1 MEVVWLDFS
10 EERIRNGA
18 KKILKAKKS
27 STQGRLDSFFKVLPS
42 NKPIKRKVSEHI
54 PINSIALEYG
64 TELVYPTLLN
74 TNKISLS

>member
-1 MEVVWLDFS
+1 MQVGNLDFS

-42 NKPIKRKVSEHI
+42 NKPIKRKVSEYI
-54 PINSIALEYG
+54 SVNSIVLKCI
-64 TELVYPTLLN
+64 P
-74 TNKISLS
+74 SS